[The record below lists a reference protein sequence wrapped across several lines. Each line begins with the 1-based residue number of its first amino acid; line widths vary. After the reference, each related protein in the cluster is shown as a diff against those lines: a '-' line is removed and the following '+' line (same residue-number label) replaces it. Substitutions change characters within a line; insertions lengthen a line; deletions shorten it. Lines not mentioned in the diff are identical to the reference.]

1 MTTLTEL
8 LPPPTNDTPPDPDSI
23 YNAFA
28 GWATEQGLTLYPHQE
43 EALIEVA
50 MGSNVILST
59 PTGSGKSL
67 VAAGAHFAALAN
79 GQRSYYTAPIKALV
93 SEKFFALIDIFGAA
107 KVGMMTGDASVNAKA
122 PIICCTAEIL
132 ASIALRDGADA
143 DVGQVV
149 MDEFHY
155 YADPDRGWAWQVPLI
170 ELPKAQFILMSAT
183 LGDVTRFQED
193 LTKRTGWPTAVV
205 KNAERPV
212 PLVFSFSLEPLHE
225 AISELLTTNQAPAYI
240 VHFTQAAALEQAQA
254 LMSTNMCT
262 RQEKDKIAELIGEFR
277 FASGF
282 GKTLSRLVRH
292 GIGVHHAGMLPKYR
306 RLVEQLAQ
314 AGLLKVICGTDTL
327 GVGINVP
334 IRTVVFTSLSKYD
347 GKKTRL
353 LQVREFHQIAGRA
366 GRAGF
371 DTAGRVVVQA
381 PEHVI
386 DNERSFAKALAKT
399 GGDEAVARRRVVKKK
414 PPEGAISWGKP
425 TFERLVNSE
434 PEPLTS
440 SFTVT
445 HAMVLNVID
454 RPGNAYLALK
464 HLLRD
469 NHEDRAKQRKHIHR
483 AIEIYRALL
492 AGGVVER
499 LDEPDEKGRYVRLT
513 VDLQYDFALNQP
525 LSPFAL
531 AAIELL
537 DRESETYALDVLSVI
552 ESTLDDPRQILS
564 AQQFRARGE
573 AVAAMKSEGIEYE
586 ERMELLDSVTWPK
599 PLEDVLE
606 AGYDIYRRGHPWV
619 GDYHVSPKT
628 VVRDMYERAMTFGEY
643 VQFYSLSRS
652 EGIVLRYLADAYKAL
667 RQTVPDEAK
676 SEELT
681 DLIEWLGELIRQVD
695 SSLIDEWEKLS
706 HPDDL
711 RLRLPA
717 GQGGAQGGHQERA
730 RVQDPRPQRALP
742 PGHAGRPAPLRRPR
756 RPRRTRRLDRRRLGG
771 RARRLLRALRRA
783 RHRPRRARPV
793 EAAHRGGQD
802 RLDGPPDLR
811 RPGRRPRLGHL
822 RHGRPRRLGRG
833 GRGRHPRHRR
843 RPALET
849 SNSKSSS
856 DRTDP
861 GFIRSDALSR
871 QRGGRHGGDHGSD
884 GGQARAAQPGP
895 GVAVARRQRLVPGAD
910 QAAREHRSDSPM
922 WPSSVNTIR

>member
-1 MTTLTEL
+1 
-8 LPPPTNDTPPDPDSI
+8 
-23 YNAFA
+23 
-28 GWATEQGLTLYPHQE
+28 
-43 EALIEVA
+43 
-50 MGSNVILST
+50 VILST

-67 VAAGAHFAALAN
+67 VATGAHFTALAN

-93 SEKFFALIDIFGAA
+93 SEKFFALCEVFGPAN
-107 KVGMMTGDASVNAKA
+107 VGMMTGDASVNAKA
-122 PIICCTAEIL
+122 PIICCTAEVL

-143 DVGQVV
+143 DVGQVI

-170 ELPKAQFILMSAT
+170 ELPKAQFVLMSAT

-193 LTKRTGWPTAVV
+193 LTRRTGWATAVV

-212 PLVFSFSLEPLHE
+212 PLVFAFSLEPLHE
-225 AISELLTTNQAPAYI
+225 TLSELLTTDQAPVYV

-262 RQEKDKIAELIGEFR
+262 RAEKDAIAVMIADFR

-306 RLVEQLAQ
+306 RLVETLAQ

-334 IRTVVFTSLSKYD
+334 IRTVVFTALAKYD
-347 GKKTRL
+347 GKRTRL
-353 LQVREFHQIAGRA
+353 LQAREFHQIAGRA

-371 DTAGRVVVQA
+371 DTMGQVVVQA

-386 DNERSFAKALAKT
+386 DNERSYVKALAKT
-399 GGDEAVARRRVVKKK
+399 GGDEALARRRVVKKK
-414 PPEGAISWGKP
+414 PPEGTISWGRP
-425 TFERLVNSE
+425 TFERLVAAE

-454 RPGNAYLALK
+454 RPGNAYAALK
-464 HLLRD
+464 HLLTD

-499 LDEPDEKGRYVRLT
+499 LDEPDDKGRYVRLT

-531 AAIELL
+531 AAIDLL
-537 DRESETYALDVLSVI
+537 DRSAESYALDVLSVI

-573 AVAAMKSEGIEYE
+573 AVAAMKAEGVEYE
-586 ERMELLDSVTWPK
+586 ARMELLEEVTWPK

-606 AGYDIYRRGHPWV
+606 AGYEIYRRGHPWV
-619 GDYHVSPKT
+619 GDYMVSPKS
-628 VVRDMYERAMTFGEY
+628 VVRDMYERAMTFPEY
-643 VQFYSLSRS
+643 VQFYGLSRS

-676 SEELT
+676 TEELT

-695 SSLIDEWEKLS
+695 SSLVDEWEKLT
-706 HPDDL
+706 HPDDRGGDPGAL
-711 RLRLPA
+711 RAQPKTLTSNARAFRVLVRNALFRRVTLAALRHYDELGELGSSGGWNAAAWSEALAGYFDLYDEIGTGPDARGPAMLLITEAPGTWTVRQIFDDPA
-717 GQGGAQGGHQERA
+717 GDHDWGISAT
-730 RVQDPRPQRALP
+730 VDL
-742 PGHAGRPAPLRRPR
+742 
-756 RPRRTRRLDRRRLGG
+756 
-771 RARRLLRALRRA
+771 
-783 RHRPRRARPV
+783 
-793 EAAHRGGQD
+793 AA
-802 RLDGPPDLR
+802 
-811 RPGRRPRLGHL
+811 
-822 RHGRPRRLGRG
+822 
-833 GRGRHPRHRR
+833 
-843 RPALET
+843 
-849 SNSKSSS
+849 
-856 DRTDP
+856 
-861 GFIRSDALSR
+861 
-871 QRGGRHGGDHGSD
+871 
-884 GGQARAAQPGP
+884 
-895 GVAVARRQRLVPGAD
+895 
-910 QAAREHRSDSPM
+910 SDSEGTA
-922 WPSSVNTIR
+922 VVHITDVGQL